1 MFSISCDRYT
11 VSCEVWEL
19 PFLHEEYRKCA
30 RLVEE
35 IGLEETEGDIWFI
48 AVADDSNLPFLV
60 VIQRFSPAEPCFSP
74 GILLIPE
81 TKLLLIGAGER
92 LLAYDLAKPARLWE
106 DKADTGFW
114 RWKRH
119 VGRTGAG
126 RLGPRGTQEV
136 VYVCRAPLELH
147 RRGWRSLVRGHGAEV
162 KIPLARGTRETQMRG
177 TPSTALI

>member
-119 VGRTGAG
+119 
-126 RLGPRGTQEV
+126 ENMV
-136 VYVCRAPLELH
+136 VMSAELELAAWDLEGRKKWSTFVEPPWSYTVADGEVSLEVMG
-147 RRGWRSLVRGHGAEV
+147 RRSKFPLRGGPERP
-162 KIPLARGTRETQMRG
+162 K
-177 TPSTALI
+177 